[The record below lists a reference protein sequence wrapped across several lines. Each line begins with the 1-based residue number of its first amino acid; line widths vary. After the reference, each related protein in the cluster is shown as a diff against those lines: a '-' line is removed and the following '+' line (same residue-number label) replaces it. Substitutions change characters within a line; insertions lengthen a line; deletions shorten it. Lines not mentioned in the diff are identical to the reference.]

1 MNKVL
6 VIRKQDAGAVQT
18 AVTSQGIAPQINLSG
33 GSNIP
38 ISSYFRPY
46 DPNLGYTGQRPDV
59 QNMGTADEPMYNF
72 AGQNYADKNQA
83 QAAYDQAPAYNM
95 TTAGKVAGAATT
107 ALPAAWSFLSALSD
121 DSQGDVFSAAGRGAL
136 GAQATRATLG
146 GAERAAANLGNT
158 VSGKFADF
166 ADSTAGST
174 SGNIHQN
181 NYDAETG
188 KNADN
193 GMHLVDDRQSP
204 SNDIS
209 NIGAMVGAA
218 DKIKPPDTKKQPSV
232 IDGQR
237 AESANEEQ
245 LRLRQEPVEEAEDV
259 MRQNALTKKSV
270 RHWSYY

>member
-1 MNKVL
+1 MSKVL

-18 AVTSQGIAPQINLSG
+18 AVTSQGITPQINLSG

-59 QNMGTADEPMYNF
+59 QNMGTTDEPMYNF

-95 TTAGKVAGAATT
+95 TTAGKVAGAATS
-107 ALPAAWSFLSALSD
+107 AVPAAWSFLSALSD
-121 DSQGDVFSAAGRGAL
+121 DSQGDLFSAAGRGAL

-158 VSGKFADF
+158 ISGKFTNF
-166 ADSTAGST
+166 RNPVAGSS
-174 SGNIHQN
+174 SG
-181 NYDAETG
+181 DGVAENAYEAESG
-188 KNADN
+188 KEGDSS
-193 GMHLVDDRQSP
+193 MQLYDDRQKP
-204 SNDIS
+204 QNDIS
-209 NIGAMVGAA
+209 HVGSMIGQA
-218 DKIKPPDTKKQPSV
+218 DKEQEGSMQYGLQSQDQISEDLEETKNQE
-232 IDGQR
+232 GLQR
-237 AESANEEQ
+237 Q
-245 LRLRQEPVEEAEDV
+245 VV
-259 MRQNALTKKSV
+259 KSV

>member
-38 ISSYFRPY
+38 ISSYFRPF

-83 QAAYDQAPAYNM
+83 QAAYDQAPAYNL

-166 ADSTAGST
+166 RNPVAGSS
-174 SGNIHQN
+174 SGDGVTENA
-181 NYDAETG
+181 YEALTG
-188 KNADN
+188 KEGDS
-193 GMHLVDDRQSP
+193 GMQLVDDRQSSLNAP
-204 SNDIS
+204 EKMINQASMI
-209 NIGAMVGAA
+209 A
-218 DKIKPPDTKKQPSV
+218 
-232 IDGQR
+232 GQQS
-237 AESANEEQ
+237 ESANEKALDEVQ
-245 LRLRQEPVEEAEDV
+245 NTEAQKKLMEDV
-259 MRQNALTKKSV
+259 ALKS
-270 RHWSYY
+270 RRPWRYY

>member
-1 MNKVL
+1 MSKVL

-18 AVTSQGIAPQINLSG
+18 AVTSQGITPQINLSG

-46 DPNLGYTGQRPDV
+46 DQNLGYTGQRPDV

-158 VSGKFADF
+158 VSGKFTNF
-166 ADSTAGST
+166 RNPVAGSS
-174 SGNIHQN
+174 SG
-181 NYDAETG
+181 DGVAENAYEAAEG
-188 KNADN
+188 KELD
-193 GMHLVDDRQSP
+193 GSMHLVDDRQP
-204 SNDIS
+204 SNS
-209 NIGAMVGAA
+209 PNNIGAMIGAA
-218 DKIKPPDTKKQPSV
+218 DNEKSTLDEPPSA
-232 IDGQR
+232 IDGQQ
-237 AESANEEQ
+237 AESANEKE
-245 LRLRQEPVEEAEDV
+245 LRLRQQHVEEGENV
-259 MRQNALTKKSV
+259 MRNNALTKKSV

>member
-1 MNKVL
+1 MSKVL
-6 VIRKQDAGAVQT
+6 IVKKQDAGAVQT

-38 ISSYFRPY
+38 FSSYFTPFN
-46 DPNLGYTGQRPDV
+46 PNLGYTGQRPDV
-59 QNMGTADEPMYNF
+59 QNIGTKEEPMYNF

-83 QAAYDQAPAYNM
+83 QAAYDQAPAYNL

-166 ADSTAGST
+166 RNPVAGSS
-174 SGNIHQN
+174 SGDSVTENA
-181 NYDAETG
+181 YEALTG
-188 KNADN
+188 KEGDSS
-193 GMHLVDDRQSP
+193 MQLYDDRQKP
-204 SNDIS
+204 QNDIS
-209 NIGAMVGAA
+209 HVGAMVGQANKEQEGSMQA
-218 DKIKPPDTKKQPSV
+218 
-232 IDGQR
+232 GQE
-237 AESANEEQ
+237 AQDQISQDLEAVKN
-245 LRLRQEPVEEAEDV
+245 QEDLQRRVA
-259 MRQNALTKKSV
+259 KSV

>member
-1 MNKVL
+1 MSEVL

-18 AVTSQGIAPQINLSG
+18 AFTSQGIAPQINLSG

-46 DPNLGYTGQRPDV
+46 DSNLGYTGQRPDV
-59 QNMGTADEPMYNF
+59 QNMGTTDEPMYNF

-83 QAAYDQAPAYNM
+83 QAAYNQAPEYNL

-158 VSGKFADF
+158 VSGKFTNF
-166 ADSTAGST
+166 RNPVAGSS
-174 SGNIHQN
+174 SG
-181 NYDAETG
+181 DGVAENAYEAESG
-188 KNADN
+188 KEAD
-193 GMHLVDDRQSP
+193 GSMHLVDDRQSSSNSP
-204 SNDIS
+204 SS
-209 NIGAMVGAA
+209 IGAMVGVV
-218 DKIKPPDTKKQPSV
+218 DKIKPPDTNKQQSV

-237 AESANEEQ
+237 AESANEKQ
-245 LRLRQEPVEEAEDV
+245 LRIRQEPVEEAENV
-259 MRQNALTKKSV
+259 MRDNALKSV

>member
-38 ISSYFRPY
+38 ISSYFRPF

-83 QAAYDQAPAYNM
+83 QAAYDQAPAYNL

-166 ADSTAGST
+166 MDSTAGST
-174 SGNIHQN
+174 SGNVHQN
-181 NYDAETG
+181 NFEAETG
-188 KNADN
+188 KNADS
-193 GMHLVDDRQSP
+193 GMHLYNDRQSI
-204 SNDIS
+204 NDPVNAQLTEANKVI
-209 NIGAMVGAA
+209 AE
-218 DKIKPPDTKKQPSV
+218 KPSV
-232 IDGQR
+232 VPGQK
-237 AESANEEQ
+237 AQDAASKTVDDVTKP
-245 LRLRQEPVEEAEDV
+245 QEDLQRRVV
-259 MRQNALTKKSV
+259 KSV
-270 RHWSYY
+270 RHWRYY